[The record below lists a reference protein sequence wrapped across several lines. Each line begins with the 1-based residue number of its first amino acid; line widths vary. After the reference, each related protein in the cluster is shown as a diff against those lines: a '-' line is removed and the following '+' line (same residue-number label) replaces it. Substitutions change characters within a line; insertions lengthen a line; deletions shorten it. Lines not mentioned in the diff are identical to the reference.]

1 MVGSA
6 KMEFLGSCVDFGLFL
21 FLIFFWVLS
30 FWVWGWVF
38 GFCFYSEGGVGCSGA
53 GVVSVGVG
61 SGYWGG
67 ILGSVFFWVGFD
79 LLLGCEF
86 LGLGVGSVSG
96 WCSWWVLGS
105 NVVLVMEVLMVVELE
120 EVAEMKKVVS

>member
-6 KMEFLGSCVDFGLFL
+6 KMDFLGSCVDFGLFL

-79 LLLGCEF
+79 LLLGCDFWVWGWVRF
-86 LGLGVGSVSG
+86 LGGVHGG
-96 WCSWWVLGS
+96 FWVL
-105 NVVLVMEVLMVVELE
+105 MWFW
-120 EVAEMKKVVS
+120 